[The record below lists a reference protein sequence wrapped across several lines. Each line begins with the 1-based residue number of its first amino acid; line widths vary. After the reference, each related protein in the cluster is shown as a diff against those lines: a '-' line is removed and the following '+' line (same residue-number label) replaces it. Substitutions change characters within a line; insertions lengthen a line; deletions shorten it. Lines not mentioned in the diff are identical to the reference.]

1 MEWLCLFPAL
11 ANEDPPRTQL
21 NFTSHDEHKTQT
33 IPFGKITIENAP
45 LFIIMS
51 FKGNFTEKLGSLL
64 NKTKMSFSEGSEDI
78 KKVFYS
84 RFRIY
89 VAYHLI

>member
-33 IPFGKITIENAP
+33 IPFGKITIEIAP